1 MEATQT
7 LPDIKELRRFESLAA
22 PFWIFRVPVRARL
35 GQFIA

>member
-7 LPDIKELRRFESLAA
+7 LPDIEELRRFGSLTS